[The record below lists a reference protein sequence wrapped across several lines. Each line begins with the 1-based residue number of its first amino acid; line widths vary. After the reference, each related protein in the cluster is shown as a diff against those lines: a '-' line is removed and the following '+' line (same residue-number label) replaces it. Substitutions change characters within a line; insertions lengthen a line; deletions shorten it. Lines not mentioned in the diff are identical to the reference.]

1 MLNNLELQKA
11 RLKALGGSAE
21 ERMQREK
28 LKSLEAALKYSYQA
42 ERIYKDGIEY
52 KALLNNNKLKP
63 DYDDKIIS
71 IPHSAQFKVGDVFF
85 WERTSS
91 NWIIYLRQYTE
102 DAYFRGFARRTEHKM
117 RWKDEFGNALEVD
130 AAVRGPVEDKI
141 RSQAKSGISFDEP
154 NYSLSVII
162 PSNEHTRKLKRYAR
176 VTIAEQ
182 PWEIAAVDSISE
194 EGVIELSLVEHYL
207 NREEDTKELVGGK
220 LETKIK
226 VSSCLDELLQIKV
239 GQKVP
244 LWTEVLIDDKLSNNL
259 TKGIK
264 YSVIEGNAQIANNS
278 LTILSEGFVKIRL
291 SIEDI
296 NFIKDFDI
304 EGLEAT
310 TQNIV
315 DFDIAGNEKVKSF
328 GTSTFTIV
336 KYENGHVV
344 EANGQW
350 QLKNNP
356 SLFKVLSAD
365 RNAITFEWVNGVC
378 GELAL
383 SYQEGDRIETKTIK
397 IEGLL

>member
-1 MLNNLELQKA
+1 MLSNLELHRA

-28 LKSLEAALKYSYQA
+28 LKSLESALKYSYQS
-42 ERIYKDGIEY
+42 ERVYKDGIEY
-52 KALLNNNKLKP
+52 RALLNNNKLKP

-71 IPHSAQFKVGDVFF
+71 IPHSAQFKVGDIFF
-85 WERTSS
+85 WERASS

-102 DAYFRGFARRTEHKM
+102 DAYFRGYARRAEHKIK
-117 RWKDEFGNALEVD
+117 WKDEFGNAIEVY

-141 RSQAKSGISFDEP
+141 RSQVKGGISFDEP
-154 NYSLSVII
+154 NYSLSLIV
-162 PSNEHTRKLKRYAR
+162 PSNEHTKKLKRYSR
-176 VTIAEQ
+176 VTVAEQ
-182 PWEIAAVDSISE
+182 PWEVTAVDAISE
-194 EGVIELSLVEHYL
+194 EGVIELVLVENYL

-226 VSSCLDELLQIKV
+226 VSSCLDELLEVKV
-239 GQKVP
+239 GVEVP

-264 YSVIEGNAQIANNS
+264 YSVIEGNAQIVNNN
-278 LTILSEGFVKIRL
+278 LTLLSEGLVRIRL
-291 SIEDI
+291 NIEDI
-296 NFIKDFDI
+296 NFTKDFDI
-304 EGLEAT
+304 QGLETT

-315 DFDIAGNEKVKSF
+315 DFDITGNERVKSF

-336 KYENGHVV
+336 KYENGQVV

-356 SLFKVLSAD
+356 DLFKILSAD